1 MLHIVIGSLV
11 IHLVGMACLTARR
24 ELQKLAHLIYME
36 TLAQR
41 IFASH
46 IYTEGKKDLPL
57 GAVTSTLSWIG
68 ERRLSKAKK
77 RTTL

>member
-11 IHLVGMACLTARR
+11 IHLVGMACLT

-46 IYTEGKKDLPL
+46 IYAEGEEDLPL
-57 GAVTSTLSWIG
+57 GAVT
-68 ERRLSKAKK
+68 
-77 RTTL
+77 